1 MKRLLT
7 VDDEPAI
14 GRLVKRVAE
23 GCGYA
28 VTVTDD
34 AERFLDELIETDPD
48 VIILDLSMPNVDG
61 VELLRF
67 LATSKCRAKI
77 LILSGFD
84 ARVLE
89 TTGRLG
95 VEQGLA
101 IAGTL
106 MKPLRVAELREALV
120 ALDEDVT
127 S

>member
-1 MKRLLT
+1 MKRLLI

-23 GCGYA
+23 GCGY
-28 VTVTDD
+28 TVTATDD
-34 AERFLDELIETDPD
+34 SERFLDALISTNPD
-48 VIILDLSMPNVDG
+48 VIVLDLSLPQLDG

-67 LATSKCRAKI
+67 LAASKCRAKI

-95 VEQGLA
+95 AEQGLA

-106 MKPLRVAELREALV
+106 AKPLRVAELREALT
-120 ALDEDVT
+120 ALDESVA

>member
-1 MKRLLT
+1 MKRLLI

-23 GCGYA
+23 SCGYA
-28 VTVTDD
+28 VTAT
-34 AERFLDELIETDPD
+34 EESEGFLDALIATDPD
-48 VIILDLSMPNVDG
+48 VIVLDLSMPQMDG

-67 LATSKCRAKI
+67 LAASKCRAKI

-84 ARVLE
+84 GRVLE
-89 TTGRLG
+89 TSGRLG
-95 VEQGLA
+95 AERGLA

-106 MKPLRVAELREALV
+106 AKPLRVAELRETLDALNESV
-120 ALDEDVT
+120 A

>member
-1 MKRLLT
+1 MKRLLI

-23 GCGYA
+23 GCGY
-28 VTVTDD
+28 TVTATDD
-34 AERFLDELIETDPD
+34 SEHFLDELIAIDPD
-48 VIILDLSMPNVDG
+48 VIVLDLSLPQLDG

-67 LATSKCRAKI
+67 LAASKCRAKI

-95 VEQGLA
+95 SERGLA

-106 MKPLRVAELREALV
+106 SKPLRVADLREALV
-120 ALDEDVT
+120 ALDE
-127 S
+127 SAES

>member
-1 MKRLLT
+1 MKRLLI

-14 GRLVKRVAE
+14 GRFVKRVAE
-23 GCGYA
+23 SCGY
-28 VTVTDD
+28 TVTATDE
-34 AERFLDELIETDPD
+34 AERFLDELIATDPD
-48 VIILDLSMPNVDG
+48 VIVLDLSMPHVDG

-67 LATSKCRAKI
+67 LAASKCRAKI

-101 IAGTL
+101 VAGTL

-120 ALDEDVT
+120 ALDASVI

>member
-1 MKRLLT
+1 MKRLLI

-23 GCGYA
+23 GCGYD
-28 VTVTDD
+28 VTATDD
-34 AERFLDELIETDPD
+34 SEHFLDELIAIDPD
-48 VIILDLSMPNVDG
+48 VIVLDLSLPQLDG

-67 LATSKCRAKI
+67 LAASKCRAKI

-95 VEQGLA
+95 SERGLA

-106 MKPLRVAELREALV
+106 SKPLRVADLREALV
-120 ALDEDVT
+120 ALDE
-127 S
+127 SAES

>member
-1 MKRLLT
+1 MKRLLI

-23 GCGYA
+23 SCGYA
-28 VTVTDD
+28 VTVTDE
-34 AERFLDELIETDPD
+34 AERFLDELIATDPD
-48 VIILDLSMPNVDG
+48 VIVLDLSMPHVDG

-67 LATSKCRAKI
+67 LAASKCRAKI
-77 LILSGFD
+77 LIQSGFD

-101 IAGTL
+101 VAGTL

-120 ALDEDVT
+120 ALDESVA

>member
-1 MKRLLT
+1 MKRLLI

-28 VTVTDD
+28 VTATDD
-34 AERFLDELIETDPD
+34 SERFLDELIATDPD
-48 VIILDLSMPNVDG
+48 VIVLDLSMPQLDG

-95 VEQGLA
+95 AEQGLA

-106 MKPLRVAELREALV
+106 AKPLRVAELREALT
-120 ALDEDVT
+120 ALDESVA